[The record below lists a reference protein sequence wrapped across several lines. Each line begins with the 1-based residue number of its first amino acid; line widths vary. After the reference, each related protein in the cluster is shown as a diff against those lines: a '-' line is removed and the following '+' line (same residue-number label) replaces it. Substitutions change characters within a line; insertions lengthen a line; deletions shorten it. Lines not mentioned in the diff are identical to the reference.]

1 MANSSPFAKI
11 VAKLP
16 QADISFKGVKG
27 WLSQAK
33 DHQLVFMDIAP
44 IGEVAPHSH
53 GAQWGIV
60 VDGEMELT
68 IGGKRHVFRKG
79 DSYFIPKGTVHSA
92 RFTTRTFVIDFF
104 ADRNRYKPKKA
115 KTTHNTK
122 KSPDHEVGC

>member
-1 MANSSPFAKI
+1 MANSPFPRLI
-11 VAKLP
+11 TKLP
-16 QADISFKGVKG
+16 QANIAFKGVKG

-44 IGEVAPHSH
+44 IGEVAPHAH

-60 VDGEMELT
+60 VEGEMELT
-68 IGGKRHVFRKG
+68 IGGKKHVFRKG

-104 ADRNRYKPKKA
+104 ADRNRYRPKKEKA
-115 KTTHNTK
+115 QPRK
-122 KSPDHEVGC
+122 KSPDQEVGC

>member
-1 MANSSPFAKI
+1 MPKSPFPKSI
-11 VAKLP
+11 TTLP
-16 QADISFKGVKG
+16 QANIAFKGVKG

-44 IGEVAPHSH
+44 IGEVAPHAH

-68 IGGKRHVFRKG
+68 IGGKKNVYRKG

-92 RFTTRTFVIDFF
+92 RFGRRTFVIDFF
-104 ADRNRYKPKKA
+104 VDKNRYKAKKA
-115 KTTHNTK
+115 TA
-122 KSPDHEVGC
+122 KSKP

>member
-1 MANSSPFAKI
+1 MANLPFPQLI
-11 VAKLP
+11 TKLP
-16 QADISFKGVKG
+16 QADITFKGVKG

-44 IGEVAPHSH
+44 IGEVAPHAH

-60 VDGEMELT
+60 VEGEMELT
-68 IGGKRHVFRKG
+68 IGNKKHIFRKG

-104 ADRNRYKPKKA
+104 ADRSRYKPKKA
-115 KTTHNTK
+115 KAQPRK
-122 KSPDHEVGC
+122 KSPDQEVGC